1 MWLILTFAD
10 DSSIT
15 IEEIRNNCKST
26 SEKIDNILSK
36 LEVFLKLHNLK
47 LNISKT
53 VLLRVTTR
61 QQIAWNKGEHIKL
74 ESKNEKGENI
84 VPSTKAKILGITFKN
99 NLTWTYLLTLGK
111 DAIVN
116 RCKRK
121 LGALKHVAKNAS
133 FSYRKRLADG
143 CIMSVLTY
151 GIQVWGLS
159 VKKTTMNQVQI
170 VQNMAAGWI
179 LRMPW

>member
-1 MWLILTFAD
+1 MCGLILTFAD

-15 IEEIRNNCKST
+15 IEEIRNNCKLT

-74 ESKNEKGENI
+74 ESKNEKG
-84 VPSTKAKILGITFKN
+84 
-99 NLTWTYLLTLGK
+99 
-111 DAIVN
+111 
-116 RCKRK
+116 
-121 LGALKHVAKNAS
+121 
-133 FSYRKRLADG
+133 
-143 CIMSVLTY
+143 
-151 GIQVWGLS
+151 
-159 VKKTTMNQVQI
+159 
-170 VQNMAAGWI
+170 
-179 LRMPW
+179 